1 MPKLQ
6 ILGLAQLI
14 YRAPLRDNFSF
25 MIIRFCLSYK
35 ANSKS
40 LFSLNILYSKSLFS
54 LKILY
59 YWGHYLKGQN
69 DLFLTVRKPIR
80 SCGRHVA
87 KILEVYDDSQRY
99 SGSRWHTWY
108 AFYFQNFTKKV
119 VQSDHIIYPVFSCL
133 LLVFGLGKLISD
145 LVWYF

>member
-6 ILGLAQLI
+6 VLGLAQLI
-14 YRAPLRDNFSF
+14 YRAPLRDSFSF
-25 MIIRFCLSYK
+25 MIIRFCQSYK

-54 LKILY
+54 LKILH

-80 SCGRHVA
+80 SCGKHVA
-87 KILEVYDDSQRY
+87 KILQVYDDSHVILVVGDTLDTLFVSRISPQKWY
-99 SGSRWHTWY
+99 SLITLSTQY
-108 AFYFQNFTKKV
+108 SV
-119 VQSDHIIYPVFSCL
+119 VYYQCL
-133 LLVFGLGKLISD
+133 A
-145 LVWYF
+145 